1 MVHYAS
7 LYRDY
12 IPFHADRPY
21 KYDNRKFLQRWD
33 DVNGM
38 KWVPASNGE
47 VPAGAV
53 VAGFEGN
60 QTLYVGRAEVNNS
73 IAPGSINPQ
82 TKVCCCP
89 WGGKNHKRAKYEV
102 LCTPGQFVRIDDWNT
117 LARGTPAGI
126 SEQGEPLYIGRNGM
140 QNGDLVSGK
149 IQRSYFVCYI
159 PYKTKEVEREVF
171 GSQIF
176 IKTTN

>member
-1 MVHYAS
+1 MVHYAT

-21 KYDNRKFLQRWD
+21 KYHNRRFLERWD
-33 DVNGM
+33 RVNGM

-47 VPAGAV
+47 IPSDAV
-53 VAGFEGN
+53 VAGYEGN

-82 TKVCCCP
+82 ERACFCP
-89 WGGKNHKRAKYEV
+89 WGGKNHKRHTYEV
-102 LCTPGQFVRIDDWNT
+102 LCTPGHFVQIDSWNT
-117 LARGTPAGI
+117 LVQGTPGGI
-126 SEQGEPLYIGRNGM
+126 SEQGEPLYIGRNEQKGNLM
-140 QNGDLVSGK
+140 CGK

-159 PYKTKEVEREVF
+159 PYRTKEVELPVF

-176 IKTTN
+176 IKTTS